1 MTIRLASTILS
12 CLGLAAAAPC
22 QGAGCSSASLSPPE
36 SHPAINAG
44 SKIGIGDFNGDGHQD
59 LVVSSNTQLALLAGD
74 STGGFGMPV
83 VIAGAPAAIMDL
95 VVGDFNEDGLSDLA
109 TASQFDA
116 NVQLY
121 VGDVAA

>member
-22 QGAGCSSASLSPPE
+22 QGAGCSSASFSPPE